1 MIGDIIKAH
10 RKAMNMS
17 KRELAQKLSVHESLI
32 SKYEKTEVDLP
43 LSKFKQI
50 SKILNIN
57 PLELLDYENNLS
69 NRNVNINDNLG
80 RIGNITYNHTNNT
93 TNNSGCCE
101 NLNPAEQN
109 IDDTIAL
116 QQQDKLLQTEM
127 LLLLKELSVT
137 SKEILI
143 TLKEIKNMNK

>member
-57 PLELLDYENNLS
+57 PLELLDCKNNS
-69 NRNVNINDNLG
+69 NNNNININDNLG
-80 RIGNITYNHTNNT
+80 KIGNVTYNST
-93 TNNSGCCE
+93 TNNNDYE

-109 IDDTIAL
+109 IDDTIKL
-116 QQQDKLLQTEM
+116 QQQDKLLQKEM

-143 TLKEIKNMNK
+143 TLKEMKSNMNK

>member
-1 MIGDIIKAH
+1 MIGDIIKTH

-57 PLELLDYENNLS
+57 PLELLDCENNS
-69 NRNVNINDNLG
+69 NNNNINISENSGKIRD
-80 RIGNITYNHTNNT
+80 ITYNNT

-116 QQQDKLLQTEM
+116 QQQDKLLQTEI

-143 TLKEIKNMNK
+143 TLKEIKSNMNK

>member
-57 PLELLDYENNLS
+57 PLELLDCENNS
-69 NRNVNINDNLG
+69 NNNNININDNLG
-80 RIGNITYNHTNNT
+80 KIRDITYNNT

-116 QQQDKLLQTEM
+116 QQQDKLLQTEI

-143 TLKEIKNMNK
+143 TLKEIKNYMNK

>member
-1 MIGDIIKAH
+1 MIGDIIKEH
-10 RKAMNMS
+10 RKAMKMS

-57 PLELLDYENNLS
+57 PLELLDCENNS
-69 NRNVNINDNLG
+69 NNRNVNINDNLG
-80 RIGNITYNHTNNT
+80 RIGNITYNNT
-93 TNNSGCCE
+93 TNNKGCE
-101 NLNPAEQN
+101 NLNPAEQK
-109 IDDTIAL
+109 IDDTIKL
-116 QQQDKLLQTEM
+116 QQQDKLLQKEM

-143 TLKEIKNMNK
+143 TLKEMKNNINK

>member
-1 MIGDIIKAH
+1 MIGDIIKEH
-10 RKAMNMS
+10 RKAMKMS

-57 PLELLDYENNLS
+57 PLELLDCENNS
-69 NRNVNINDNLG
+69 NNRNVNINDNLG
-80 RIGNITYNHTNNT
+80 RIGNITYNNPTNNR
-93 TNNSGCCE
+93 GCE
-101 NLNPAEQN
+101 NLNPAEQK

-116 QQQDKLLQTEM
+116 QQQDKLLQAEM

-143 TLKEIKNMNK
+143 TLKEMKSNMNK

>member
-1 MIGDIIKAH
+1 MIGDIIKEH
-10 RKAMNMS
+10 RKAMKMS

-57 PLELLDYENNLS
+57 PLELLDCENNS
-69 NRNVNINDNLG
+69 NNRNVNINDNLG
-80 RIGNITYNHTNNT
+80 RIGNITYNNT
-93 TNNSGCCE
+93 TNNKGCE

-109 IDDTIAL
+109 IDDTIKI
-116 QQQDKLLQTEM
+116 QQQDKLLQKEM

-143 TLKEIKNMNK
+143 TLKEMKNNINK

>member
-1 MIGDIIKAH
+1 MIGDIIKEH
-10 RKAMNMS
+10 RKAMKMS

-57 PLELLDYENNLS
+57 PLELLDCENNS
-69 NRNVNINDNLG
+69 NNRNVNINDNLG
-80 RIGNITYNHTNNT
+80 RIGNITYNNT
-93 TNNSGCCE
+93 TNNKDCE

-109 IDDTIAL
+109 IDDTIKL
-116 QQQDKLLQTEM
+116 QQQDKLLQKEM

-143 TLKEIKNMNK
+143 TLKEMKNNINK